1 MKVTQKKLGDGKVQL
16 DAVATVDEVNRAL
29 QQAHIG
35 FAQQMGLRPEKDKT
49 VAQVAEEKMGI
60 KNLDSV
66 VESQA
71 IEALIPFA
79 IDKKNIIP
87 AYPPKPQ
94 ARTAMRR
101 GQEFSFTLTVA
112 LKPDY
117 ELSSYDPVTIT
128 VPPFQIDERLID
140 DQIAQLAE
148 RYAEYVAD
156 DPRPV
161 EKGDSCLVALECYE
175 NGERM
180 AGLSTEGR
188 TYTTGAGYM
197 PDGFDENI
205 IGMKPGE
212 TKTFTFEGPGL
223 DDDGNEIVE
232 TVECTA
238 TVKEIQKQV
247 IPAINDAWVKKNMPM
262 FKDAE
267 ALRASMRDQMTQQGR
282 QQYEDYKRQ
291 AAASELARRFKGRIE
306 DPVYEAMQQNLMTN
320 LRGQLQQQNM
330 TYEQFIEQQG
340 GEQQFNM
347 MMMMQ
352 TREMLVQGY
361 ALDALFRHEKLV
373 LTDEDIEA
381 ACRAMN
387 PQQNPKQVRNQME
400 QSGRGFA
407 LREAAE
413 RLKANQWLVDHAVVN
428 VVDPNAPKE
437 APKDEA
443 AGEGRAGG
451 RGRGREGRAG
461 GRRRRGGCGRKGRGR
476 VGASWQMQAQ

>member
-29 QQAHIG
+29 QQAQVG

-443 AGEGRAGG
+443 AAKDAPAAEAGDAKDAPAEGAA
-451 RGRGREGRAG
+451 EAAAE
-461 GRRRRGGCGRKGRGR
+461 KD
-476 VGASWQMQAQ
+476 AAE

>member
-238 TVKEIQKQV
+238 TVKEVQKKV
-247 IPAINDAWVKKNMPM
+247 IPAINDAWVAKNMPM
-262 FKDAE
+262 FKDAA
-267 ALRASMRDQMTQQGR
+267 ALRGSMLDQMSQQGR

-291 AAASELARRFKGRIE
+291 MAASELARRFKGRIE
-306 DPVYEAMQQNLMTN
+306 DPVYEAMQQNLMSN
-320 LRGQLQQQNM
+320 LRMQLQQQNM

-437 APKDEA
+437 VPKDEA
-443 AGEGRAGG
+443 AAKDAPAAGAGDAKDAPAEGAA
-451 RGRGREGRAG
+451 EAAAE
-461 GRRRRGGCGRKGRGR
+461 KD
-476 VGASWQMQAQ
+476 AAE

>member
-29 QQAHIG
+29 QQAQVG

-60 KNLDSV
+60 KDLDSI

-71 IEALIPFA
+71 VEALIPFA

-94 ARTAMRR
+94 AKVPMKR
-101 GQEFSFTLTVA
+101 GQEYRFTLVVA
-112 LKPDY
+112 VKPDY
-117 ELSSYDPVTIT
+117 ELSSYDSVTIT
-128 VPPFQIDERLID
+128 VPPFEIDESMVD

-161 EKGDSCLVALECYE
+161 EKGDSCMVALECYE
-175 NGERM
+175 DGKKLD
-180 AGLSTEGR
+180 GLSTEGR

-238 TVKEIQKQV
+238 TVKEVQKKV
-247 IPAINDAWVKKNMPM
+247 IPAINDAWVAKNMPM
-262 FKDAE
+262 FKDAA
-267 ALRASMRDQMTQQGR
+267 ALRGSMLDQMSQQGR

-291 AAASELARRFKGRIE
+291 MAASELARRFKGRIE
-306 DPVYEAMQQNLMTN
+306 DPVYEAMQQNLMSN
-320 LRGQLQQQNM
+320 LRMQLQQQNM

-361 ALDALFRHEKLV
+361 ALDALFRHEKMV

-381 ACRAMN
+381 ACRSMS

-400 QSGRGFA
+400 QTGRGFA

-413 RLKANQWLVDHAVVN
+413 RLKANRWLVDHAIVN
-428 VVDPNAPKE
+428 VVDPRAAQAAP
-437 APKDEA
+437 EA
-443 AGEGRAGG
+443 AAAPAGEDVA
-451 RGRGREGRAG
+451 
-461 GRRRRGGCGRKGRGR
+461 KD
-476 VGASWQMQAQ
+476 ASAPAAEDAAKED

>member
-1 MKVTQKKLGDGKVQL
+1 M
-16 DAVATVDEVNRAL
+16 
-29 QQAHIG
+29 
-35 FAQQMGLRPEKDKT
+35 
-49 VAQVAEEKMGI
+49 
-60 KNLDSV
+60 
-66 VESQA
+66 
-71 IEALIPFA
+71 
-79 IDKKNIIP
+79 
-87 AYPPKPQ
+87 
-94 ARTAMRR
+94 
-101 GQEFSFTLTVA
+101 
-112 LKPDY
+112 
-117 ELSSYDPVTIT
+117 
-128 VPPFQIDERLID
+128 
-140 DQIAQLAE
+140 
-148 RYAEYVAD
+148 
-156 DPRPV
+156 
-161 EKGDSCLVALECYE
+161 
-175 NGERM
+175 
-180 AGLSTEGR
+180 
-188 TYTTGAGYM
+188 
-197 PDGFDENI
+197 
-205 IGMKPGE
+205 
-212 TKTFTFEGPGL
+212 
-223 DDDGNEIVE
+223 
-232 TVECTA
+232 
-238 TVKEIQKQV
+238 
-247 IPAINDAWVKKNMPM
+247 VKKNMPM

-443 AGEGRAGG
+443 AAKDAPAAEAGDAKDAPAEGAA
-451 RGRGREGRAG
+451 EAAAE
-461 GRRRRGGCGRKGRGR
+461 KD
-476 VGASWQMQAQ
+476 AAE